1 MTLPAPAL
9 DDRSFQDIV
18 DEAKRLIPRYCPEW
32 TDHNVSDP
40 GVTLIELFAWMTEMI
55 LYRVNQIPDK
65 HYTKFLELMGIELF
79 PASPARTELAFWLS
93 TAQPEAVRVHAGT
106 KAGTQ
111 RTEQEE
117 SVVFMTDY
125 DLVIVVPKLTSCLTA
140 TGDANYEDHW
150 DDLRIPGQTVAC
162 FRTVSPGDAIYFG
175 FEESL
180 AGNIIRL
187 DFEASS
193 SGKGVQPDNPP
204 WGWEAWS
211 GDRWEPVR
219 VHRDETA
226 GLNTNGAV
234 VLIVP
239 RDHKPLIVGPR
250 RAFWL
255 RCRMEEPG
263 PDQPGYT
270 ASPEVASASVTSLGG
285 TMLAH
290 HGEEAPREL
299 LGTSEGVPGQS
310 FTVRRTPVLARRRGE
325 TVAVTTEGRTE
336 EWREVEDFSASS
348 KSDRHFTWD
357 SSSGVIAFGP
367 EVRHPDGDKRQHGA
381 IPKIGSEITV
391 TGYRFG
397 GGLRGNV
404 GAGTVSVL
412 KSSIPF
418 VGRVENL
425 VAGKG
430 GVDAE
435 TVENAKKRG
444 PLSLRTGERAVTV
457 PDFERLTLEASPGVA
472 RARCLPPP
480 DPASPVRM
488 LIVPR
493 VEIPPE
499 RLTLDD
505 LALPEE
511 VRGKVAGYLE
521 DRRILTTTVELSTP
535 FYQGVTVVARV
546 TKAADADAGLLRD
559 RLLTKV
565 YRYIEPIAGGP
576 EGSGWP
582 FGRDLNIGEVFGLLA
597 NVEGVAG
604 VDEVTLYHADLRTG
618 DRREVQQRAR
628 LRDDSVF
635 VSYKH
640 QVLIT

>member
-40 GVTLIELFAWMTEMI
+40 GVTLIELFAWMTEMM

-93 TAQPEAVRVHAGT
+93 APQPEAVRVHAGT

-117 SVVFMTDY
+117 SVVFMTDS

-140 TGDANYEDHW
+140 TSEGNYEDHW
-150 DDLRIPGQTVAC
+150 DDLRVPGQTVTC
-162 FRTVSPGDAIYFG
+162 FRTVTPGDAIYFG

-180 AGNIIRL
+180 AGNIVRL
-187 DFEASS
+187 DFQASS
-193 SGKGVQPDNPP
+193 TGKGVQPDNPP
-204 WGWEAWS
+204 WAWEAWS
-211 GDRWEPVR
+211 GDHWEPVR
-219 VHRDETA
+219 VYRDETA

-234 VLIVP
+234 VLVVP
-239 RDHKPLIVGPR
+239 REHQALIVGPK

-255 RCRMEEPG
+255 RCRIDEPG
-263 PDQPGYT
+263 PDRPGYT
-270 ASPEVASASVTSLGG
+270 ASPEVAAAAATSLGG
-285 TMLAH
+285 TMIAH
-290 HGEEAPREL
+290 HGDEAPREI
-299 LGTSEGVPGQS
+299 LGTSEGVPGQW
-310 FTVRRTPVLARRRGE
+310 FEVRRTPALPRRRGE
-325 TVAVTTEGRTE
+325 TVVVTADGSAE
-336 EWREVEDFSASS
+336 EWREVGDFSASS
-348 KSDRHFTWD
+348 SSDLHFTWD
-357 SSSGVIAFGP
+357 ASSGVIAFGP
-367 EVRHPDGDKRQHGA
+367 EVRHPDGSKRQHGA
-381 IPKIGSEITV
+381 IPKLGAEIAV

-397 GGLRGNV
+397 GGVRGNV

-425 VAGKG
+425 GPGEG

-435 TVENAKKRG
+435 TVENAKRRG

-457 PDFERLTLEASPGVA
+457 QDFERLTLEASPGVA
-472 RARCLPPP
+472 RARCLPPL
-480 DPASPVRM
+480 DPVSPVRV

-493 VEIPPE
+493 VEIRPE

-511 VRGKVAGYLE
+511 VRREVSDYLE

-535 FYQGVTVVARV
+535 FYQGVTVTARV
-546 TKAADADAGLLRD
+546 KRAADADPALLRD

-576 EGSGWP
+576 EGGGWP

-597 NVEGVAG
+597 NVEGVAS
-604 VDEVTLYHADLRTG
+604 VEEVTLYLADLATG

-640 QVLIT
+640 QVLVT

>member
-1 MTLPAPAL
+1 MTLPAPRL

-18 DEAKRLIPRYCPEW
+18 DEAKRLIPHYCPEW

-40 GVTLIELFAWMTEMI
+40 GVTLIELFAWMTEML

-65 HYTKFLELMGIELF
+65 HYTKFLELMGVELF

-93 TAQPEAVRVHAGT
+93 AAQPEAVRVHAGT

-117 SVVFMTDY
+117 SVVFMTDS
-125 DLVIVVPKLTSCLTA
+125 DLVIVVPRLTSCLSA
-140 TGDANYEDHW
+140 TREGQYEDHW
-150 DDLRIPGQTVAC
+150 DDLRVPGQTVTC
-162 FRTVSPGDAIYFG
+162 FRTVTPGDAIYFG

-180 AGNIIRL
+180 AGNIVRL

-204 WGWEAWS
+204 WAWEAWS
-211 GDRWEPVR
+211 GDGWEPVR
-219 VHRDETA
+219 VHKDETA

-239 RDHKPLIVGPR
+239 RDHEALIVGPK

-263 PDQPGYT
+263 PNQPGYT
-270 ASPEVASASVTSLGG
+270 ASPEVASATATSLGG
-285 TMLAH
+285 TMVAH
-290 HGEEAPREL
+290 HGDEAPREV

-310 FTVRRTPVLARRRGE
+310 FRLRRTPALPRRRDE
-325 TVAVTTEGRTE
+325 AVVVTTKGSSE
-336 EWREVEDFSASS
+336 EWQEVADFSASAET
-348 KSDRHFTWD
+348 DRHFTWD
-357 SSSGVIAFGP
+357 ASSGVIAFGP
-367 EVRHPDGDKRQHGA
+367 EVRHPDGKPRQHGA
-381 IPKIGSEITV
+381 IPEIGAEIAV

-397 GGLRGNV
+397 GGVRGNV

-425 VAGKG
+425 VAGEG

-435 TVENAKKRG
+435 TVENAKRRG

-457 PDFERLTLEASPGVA
+457 QDFERLTLEASPAVA
-472 RARCLPPP
+472 RARCLPPL
-480 DPASPVRM
+480 DPASPVRV

-499 RLTLDD
+499 HLTLDD

-511 VRGKVAGYLE
+511 VRRDVADYLE

-535 FYQGVTVVARV
+535 FYQGVTVTARV
-546 TKAADADAGLLRD
+546 KRAADADPALLRD

-576 EGSGWP
+576 EGGGWP

-597 NVEGVAG
+597 NVEGVAA
-604 VDEVTLYHADLRTG
+604 VEEVTLYLADLATG

-635 VSYKH
+635 VSFKH
-640 QVLIT
+640 QVLVA